1 MVDYDL
7 IVIGAGPGG
16 YVAAIRAVQ
25 LGKKTA
31 IIEKDA
37 LGGTCLNRGCI
48 PTKALAASCD
58 ALRTVKSAGR
68 FGVDVGEYHLD
79 FEKVMEHKNQT
90 VGMLRRGIE
99 ALFKKNKVHVYKGTA
114 TFLDENT
121 IQVDAD
127 GALQT
132 LTSHYFL
139 IATGSQARVLPSM
152 NHDGVR
158 VVTSDEMLELK
169 DVPKRL
175 LIVGSGVV
183 GCEFASIFSEFGSE
197 VTLVEVLGDILP
209 GEDEDIRQELL
220 RYFKRSRI
228 RVKTSVR
235 IETIERTDD
244 GIVARLEDGSIL
256 DADMAL
262 LSLGREPYSDGLGVE
277 RLGITTEK
285 GAIRVNDYL
294 QTSLENIYA
303 VGDVTGK
310 VMLAHVAS
318 KQAVQAVNNM
328 FAERAPMN
336 YDVIPSCIFTY
347 PEIATVGMNEK
358 QATTGGINPKVGV
371 FHFRANGKALGMN
384 EPNGFVK
391 VVADENDV
399 IIGAQ
404 IIGPHASD
412 LIHELALAVRMKL
425 TISDVT
431 STIHAHPTLSEVVV
445 EAVEDI
451 NGMALHK

>member
-1 MVDYDL
+1 MDYDL

-16 YVAAIRAVQ
+16 YVAAICATQ
-25 LGKKTA
+25 LGKRTA

-58 ALRTVKSAGR
+58 ALRTVKSASR
-68 FGVDVGEYHLD
+68 FGVEVGEYYLD
-79 FEKVMEHKNQT
+79 FGKAMEHRNQT
-90 VGMLRRGIE
+90 VSVLRRGIQ
-99 ALFKKNKVHVYKGTA
+99 ALFKKNGVDVYRGA
-114 TFLDENT
+114 AALLDKNT
-121 IQVDAD
+121 VQVSA
-127 GALQT
+127 GGSAQT
-132 LTSHYFL
+132 LTSQYFL
-139 IATGSQARVLPSM
+139 IATGSKARVLPAM
-152 NHDGVR
+152 NYDGNR
-158 VVTSDEMLELK
+158 IVTSDEILELK

-183 GCEFASIFSEFGSE
+183 GCEFASIFSEFGSA
-197 VTLVEVLGDILP
+197 VTLVEILEDILP
-209 GEDEDIRQELL
+209 GEDEEIRKELL

-228 RVKTSVR
+228 RVKTSAR
-235 IETIERTDD
+235 IETIERTDS
-244 GIVARLEDGSIL
+244 GIVARLEDGDVL

-262 LSLGREPYSDGLGVE
+262 LSLGRQPYTDGLGLD
-277 RLGITTEK
+277 RLGIATEK

-318 KQAVQAVNNM
+318 KQGVQAVNNM
-328 FAERAPMN
+328 FADRAPMD

-347 PEIATVGMNEK
+347 PEIATVGVNEK
-358 QATTGGINPKVGV
+358 QAITRGISPKVGR
-371 FHFRANGKALGMN
+371 FYFRANGKALAMN

-391 VVADENDV
+391 VIADENDI

-412 LIHELALAVRMKL
+412 LIHELALAVRIKL
-425 TISDVT
+425 TVADVT
-431 STIHAHPTLSEVVV
+431 STIHAHPTLSEALV
-445 EAVEDI
+445 EAVEDL
-451 NGMALHK
+451 NGRAVHK